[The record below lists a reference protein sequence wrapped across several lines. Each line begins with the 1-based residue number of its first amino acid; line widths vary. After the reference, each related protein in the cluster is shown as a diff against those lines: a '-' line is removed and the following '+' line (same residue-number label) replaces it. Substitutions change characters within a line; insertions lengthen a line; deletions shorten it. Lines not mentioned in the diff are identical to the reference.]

1 MAGLS
6 RLLVP
11 GGLVVA
17 GLLRAG
23 PVAAQQSNGSGPAL
37 TWALDTLRSGFCI
50 HFLVDP
56 AASPPGLFRGV
67 GQRPAS
73 ATPELHPALRRT
85 IEGSPELAEW
95 VPQRFCVLQFS
106 AIRVGERELRD
117 LKHGRPQVVATWS
130 TSTEPETP
138 GSVVLIVNNARL
150 GNSLK
155 SIGMHAD
162 RIRCEFGKVPGSSD
176 DRYQIRYDR
185 TTLVWD
191 GRTTGDSTAAPATIP
206 GWVAR
211 GRGGRLLAVHQQLE
225 PVGAR
230 LMVGAL
236 RIEGKGELARAL
248 SASPIRYVG
257 PIIWGGSGTMTFAA
271 R

>member
-1 MAGLS
+1 MLF
-6 RLLVP
+6 P
-11 GGLVVA
+11 GGLLAA
-17 GLLRAG
+17 GLLTGSPA
-23 PVAAQQSNGSGPAL
+23 AAQRSSGDPPAL

-56 AASPPGLFRGV
+56 AASTGGLFHGV

-73 ATPELHPALRRT
+73 ATPALHPALRRT
-85 IEGSPELAEW
+85 IEAAPELAAW

-106 AIRVGERELRD
+106 AIRVGNRELRD

-130 TSTEPETP
+130 TSAEPGAA
-138 GSVVLIVNNARL
+138 GSVVLLVNNSRL
-150 GNSLK
+150 DNSLK
-155 SIGMHAD
+155 SIGMRAD
-162 RIRCEFGKVPGSSD
+162 GIRCAFGKVPGSSD
-176 DRYQIRYDR
+176 DRYEIRYDR

-191 GRTTGDSTAAPATIP
+191 GRTTGDSTAAPALMP

-211 GRGGRLLAVHQQLE
+211 GRGGRLLSVAQQLE

-230 LMVGAL
+230 VMVGAL
-236 RIEGKGELARAL
+236 RIEGKGALAQAL
-248 SASPIRYVG
+248 TASPIRYVG
-257 PIIWGGSGTMTFAA
+257 PIVWGGSGTMTFAV